1 MANQVAVFL
10 LHSAYGQ
17 RMNQNRID
25 QQKTSEELNERMS
38 PLLGK
43 AVEMLVAFVVVT
55 LEEAISLVNSD

>member
-1 MANQVAVFL
+1 
-10 LHSAYGQ
+10 
-17 RMNQNRID
+17 MNQNRID